1 MLCPTVRSGTWIHP
15 PSTQT
20 PVLNCLDIGGFLC
33 LSDVATILRRENVQS
48 PPGTKCAIIF
58 DSTPAPT
65 TLPYAIRA
73 SMAAI
78 TGGLLQTLLG
88 GAIISVL
95 YSLTYAARA
104 LFRRPTLVTR
114 EMAAMNDPASRFLPW
129 TSASEWAAT
138 PRMYLYSTAD
148 VVIPFRAVEGHAA
161 DARRAGF
168 PVRMVNFETSAHVS
182 HARDYPEKYWS
193 AVQTFWEEAI
203 RMGGRGGDSDGNGDT
218 SEARASGQAVE
229 VRAFPGLFFAGGWT
243 KELRWSLRLTTA
255 APTLAASE
263 ALTSISR
270 YGDGFVL
277 RHSVLGL
284 MRCVKDWRSPQRLA
298 HRCV

>member
-1 MLCPTVRSGTWIHP
+1 M
-15 PSTQT
+15 
-20 PVLNCLDIGGFLC
+20 
-33 LSDVATILRRENVQS
+33 LRRENVQS

-95 YSLTYAARA
+95 YSLTYATRA

-114 EMAAMNDPASRFLPW
+114 EMAATNDPASGFLPW

-193 AVQTFWEEAI
+193 AVHTFWEEAI
-203 RMGGRGGDSDGNGDT
+203 RTGGRSGDSGTDT
-218 SEARASGQAVE
+218 GEARACGHAVE
-229 VRAFPGLFFAGGWT
+229 VRAFPGLFLAGGWA

-255 APTLAASE
+255 APALAASE

-277 RHSVLGL
+277 RLYSSLWL
-284 MRCVKDWRSPQRLA
+284 MRCVKDWRSPQGLA

>member
-1 MLCPTVRSGTWIHP
+1 M
-15 PSTQT
+15 
-20 PVLNCLDIGGFLC
+20 
-33 LSDVATILRRENVQS
+33 LRRENVQS

-114 EMAAMNDPASRFLPW
+114 EMAATNDPASAFLPW
-129 TSASEWAAT
+129 TSASGWATT

-148 VVIPFRAVEGHAA
+148 VVIPFREVEGHAA
-161 DARRAGF
+161 GARRAGF

-203 RMGGRGGDSDGNGDT
+203 RMGGRGGDGDGNGDI
-218 SEARASGQAVE
+218 SEARAGGQALE
-229 VRAFPGLFFAGGWT
+229 VRTFPGLFFAGGWI

-255 APTLAASE
+255 APALAASE

-277 RHSVLGL
+277 RHSVLRL
-284 MRCVKDWRSPQRLA
+284 MRCMKDWRSPQRLA

>member
-1 MLCPTVRSGTWIHP
+1 M
-15 PSTQT
+15 
-20 PVLNCLDIGGFLC
+20 
-33 LSDVATILRRENVQS
+33 LRRENVQS

-114 EMAAMNDPASRFLPW
+114 EMAATNDPASAFLPW
-129 TSASEWAAT
+129 TSASGWATT

-148 VVIPFRAVEGHAA
+148 VVIPFREVEGHAA
-161 DARRAGF
+161 GARRAGF

-193 AVQTFWEEAI
+193 AVHTFWEEAI
-203 RMGGRGGDSDGNGDT
+203 RTGGRSGDSGTDT
-218 SEARASGQAVE
+218 GEARACGHAVE
-229 VRAFPGLFFAGGWT
+229 VRAFPGLFLAGGWA

-255 APTLAASE
+255 APALAASE

-277 RHSVLGL
+277 RLYSSLCL